1 MEMRALKLL
10 SVTAVVL
17 LVAVIVLFVFG
28 TPQAPEVAV
37 PQAASA
43 SLEPGAAAPG
53 SAGQALAVDPSAAEQ
68 PGGSGV
74 DMSGMGA
81 ADPDAKAP
89 EADPASPLA
98 IEIPGCVCH
107 SDDPKEVE
115 RHAEYRMNQCAGCHM
130 GGAEG
135 E

>member
-1 MEMRALKLL
+1 MELRALKLL

-17 LVAVIVLFVFG
+17 FVAVIVLFAFG
-28 TPQAPEVAV
+28 TPQAPD
-37 PQAASA
+37 ASA
-43 SLEPGAAAPG
+43 VQSTSAPLEPGVAAPG
-53 SAGQALAVDPSAAEQ
+53 SAGEPMAARPAAIEGAG
-68 PGGSGV
+68 PAGA

-81 ADPDAKAP
+81 ADPDAQAP

-115 RHAEYRMNQCAGCHM
+115 RHAVYRMNQCAGCHM

-135 E
+135 D